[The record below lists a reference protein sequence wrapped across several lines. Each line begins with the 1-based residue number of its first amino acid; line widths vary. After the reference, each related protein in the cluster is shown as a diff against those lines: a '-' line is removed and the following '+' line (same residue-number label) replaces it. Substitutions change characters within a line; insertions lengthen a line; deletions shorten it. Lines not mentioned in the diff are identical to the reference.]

1 MDGSKLVTLFNKV
14 KNTWGEFS
22 CTNAGTHASSI
33 AFFFFL
39 SGFPLM
45 IIYASIVSAISIDQ
59 QQVVAF
65 FCSMTPD
72 TLNDFVEGVVN
83 EAYAKSGIALSV
95 SILTLLWTGS
105 RVIRVIRNGL
115 NAVYGIEETRNAVQV
130 RVISIGVVIILIAF
144 LTAVTAF
151 IFSGGI
157 QFILAGLLPGAQ
169 GPSIDPSVLNS
180 ILLLIFGA
188 LVFACTYAFLPDGK
202 QSFREQIPGA
212 VLASIAW
219 FALSFGFR
227 IYIDNFSNYDLL
239 YGSLATVAIFLF
251 WLYLIF
257 YILLAGGFINRYRM
271 AEREAQ
277 RQGSTA

>member
-1 MDGSKLVTLFNKV
+1 MDKSTIFTLVAKA
-14 KNTWGEFS
+14 KDAWGEFS
-22 CTNAGTHASSI
+22 RTNAGTHASSI
-33 AFFFFL
+33 AFYFFL

-65 FCSMTPD
+65 FCSMAPD
-72 TLNDFVEGVVN
+72 TLSDFVEGVVN
-83 EAYAKSGIALSV
+83 EAYAKSGIAFSV

-115 NAVYGIEETRNAVQV
+115 NSVYGIEETRNAVQV
-130 RVISIGVVIILIAF
+130 RAISIGVVVILIAF

-157 QFILAGLLPGAQ
+157 QFILAGLLPGIQQFTLA
-169 GPSIDPSVLNS
+169 SSAINS
-180 ILLLIFGA
+180 ILLLFFGT

-202 QSFREQIPGA
+202 QSFREQVPGA
-212 VLASIAW
+212 VLASLAW

-271 AEREAQ
+271 TERETRQ
-277 RQGSTA
+277 QGSAA